1 MEEAEKPNDP
11 AAPRG
16 GLPIFGLLIA
26 LVYGAAG
33 LGFYL
38 YSGRAEG
45 LVSPRLG
52 YLLVALTSIPLGFY
66 MLIALVFR
74 FRGPRAASRW
84 LIIAGVTVS
93 YLFIVMGYRL
103 DGALTA
109 ETMDRGDA
117 LIADIEDYKRATGAY
132 PLDLGE
138 IAAGG
143 RTLPVPALE
152 DSAFG
157 YSLTKDGGYVIAF
170 PSVAFLT
177 CQRSAAAKEW
187 VCDD

>member
-11 AAPRG
+11 APRS

-45 LVSPRLG
+45 LISPRLG

-66 MLIALVFR
+66 MMIALVFR
-74 FRGPRAASRW
+74 FRWPRAASRW

-117 LIADIEDYKRATGAY
+117 LIADIEDYRHATGAY

-170 PSVAFLT
+170 PSVAFLI
-177 CQRSAAAKEW
+177 CRRSAAAKEW

>member
-1 MEEAEKPNDP
+1 MDEGEERTEPRP
-11 AAPRG
+11 AGRPPVAG
-16 GLPIFGLLIA
+16 ALMA

-33 LGFYL
+33 LAFYL

-45 LVSPRLG
+45 FVSPRLG
-52 YLLVALTSIPLGFY
+52 FLLVALSSVPLGFY
-66 MLIALVFR
+66 MLIALIFGVSW
-74 FRGPRAASRW
+74 PRAASRW
-84 LIIAGVTVS
+84 LIIAGITAS
-93 YLFIVMGYRL
+93 YLFIALGYRL
-103 DGALTA
+103 DGALTE

-117 LIADIEDYKRATGAY
+117 LIRDIEDYRRATGAY

-143 RTLPVPALE
+143 RALPVPALE

-157 YSLTKDGGYVIAF
+157 YWRTEEGGFVIAF

-177 CQRSAAAKEW
+177 CTRSSAAPKW